1 MSYIYIYI
9 YEYYYYLAENRDIL
23 RTKKGLDILNNL
35 HSLNNS
41 DINMM
46 IDEINRRMASD
57 DKEELNKDYDLSSLE
72 DNDNY
77 SDDEFN
83 MKEDKFEKKL
93 GEINRTKVPLEKVSI
108 INDLIKMIGKNG
120 IYIYNFYFFIDSNK
134 EIVQSTYFSS
144 ITKYLD
150 SKSNDVQLAALK
162 LTNEIINYSTEK
174 SIVFDKRSLGR
185 IITLLNSKRIEVI
198 TLVLHI
204 LVIIT
209 KHNCIY
215 FIYLYIYL

>member
-1 MSYIYIYI
+1 MVY
-9 YEYYYYLAENRDIL
+9 
-23 RTKKGLDILNNL
+23 
-35 HSLNNS
+35 
-41 DINMM
+41 
-46 IDEINRRMASD
+46 
-57 DKEELNKDYDLSSLE
+57 
-72 DNDNY
+72 
-77 SDDEFN
+77 
-83 MKEDKFEKKL
+83 
-93 GEINRTKVPLEKVSI
+93 
-108 INDLIKMIGKNG
+108 